1 MLTKSYFKLGSD
13 VQNQDFVIMQSTET
27 SFEEF
32 KLPYR
37 KALMETFNSLADL
50 HK

>member
-1 MLTKSYFKLGSD
+1 MKLGSD
-13 VQNQDFVIMQSTET
+13 MHQDGVLMQINET

-37 KALMETFNSLADL
+37 KALMETFNNLADL
-50 HK
+50 HKQLY